1 MKLHTCALTILS
13 MMAVAVYAQKE
24 NANPRAV
31 KEPAHFYKAEDFLQM
46 SDTDR
51 ELYASGLVD
60 GFLAS
65 AFFDAPDE
73 VVAWMKSCTRDM
85 SSKQVSAVIVKYMK
99 DHPEWSSR
107 SASGNAYYAFV
118 DACPT
123 PAKSVAPNK

>member
-1 MKLHTCALTILS
+1 

-24 NANPRAV
+24 NDNPRAV
-31 KEPAHFYKAEDFLQM
+31 KEPAHFYKAEDFLKM
-46 SDTDR
+46 SDQDR
-51 ELYASGLVD
+51 ELYATGLVD

-85 SSKQVSAVIVKYMK
+85 SSKQVSAVIVKYIK
-99 DHPEWSSR
+99 DHPEWWNR
-107 SASGNAYYAFV
+107 SASGNAYYALV

-123 PAKSVAPNK
+123 PAKSAAPNK